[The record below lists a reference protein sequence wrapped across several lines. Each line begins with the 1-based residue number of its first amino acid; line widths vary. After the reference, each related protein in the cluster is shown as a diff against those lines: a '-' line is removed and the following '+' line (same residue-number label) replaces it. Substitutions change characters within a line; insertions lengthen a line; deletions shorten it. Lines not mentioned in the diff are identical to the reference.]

1 MKKYFS
7 ITALAIITVFSLTFI
22 SCGGDD
28 DDDVVN
34 KKPIMLYVG
43 EETRVPETTNLE
55 SENNFVAFATS
66 NNKIKGFHVGETF
79 VKTDGNVRIPIIVNW
94 KYKTHDDPVIEWGCS
109 QEYVKSRHKQGTLS
123 SNSDSKNL
131 VYEKA
136 GHADIIAYSFEN
148 DKLEAVVTF
157 VSTKWTLEYCNYL
170 VERFLVVPY
179 NYENETYYVLIDALE
194 KENAK
199 TLISLGKYNSNYLS
213 CIYTKYPVS
222 SNAKARLPQRDKS
235 NNTKIKE
242 IAEYLNK

>member
-1 MKKYFS
+1 MAF
-7 ITALAIITVFSLTFI
+7 AIITVFSLTFI

-28 DDDVVN
+28 NDDDDEVN
-34 KKPIMLYVG
+34 KRPIMLYVG
-43 EETRVPETTNLE
+43 DETRLTTTTTNFE
-55 SENNFVAFATS
+55 SENEFVAFITS
-66 NNKIKGFHVGETF
+66 DYKVRGFHVGETF
-79 VKTDGNVRIPIIVNW
+79 IKINGKERVPVIVNW
-94 KYKTHDDPVIEWGCS
+94 KYNTHAVPVTEWGCT
-109 QEYVKSRHKQGTLS
+109 QEYVKARQKEGTLS
-123 SNSDSKNL
+123 AKSDSEYL
-131 VYEKA
+131 IYEKA
-136 GHADIIAYSFEN
+136 GHADYITYSFEN
-148 DKLEAVVTF
+148 GKLEAVVTF